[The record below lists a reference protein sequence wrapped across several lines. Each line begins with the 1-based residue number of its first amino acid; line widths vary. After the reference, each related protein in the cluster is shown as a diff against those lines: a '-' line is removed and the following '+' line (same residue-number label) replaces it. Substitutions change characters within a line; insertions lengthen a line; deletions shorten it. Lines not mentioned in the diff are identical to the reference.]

1 MKGALKHMKHLKKH
15 RPVRA
20 KALLLIASLAVL
32 LTATVGSTAAW
43 LVSKPAA
50 VENDFVPGK
59 VACQVLENFGTESG
73 TSVKRSVRVKNN
85 GNTDAYIR
93 VLLVFTWKDDAGN
106 IFSNKPQEGSDYQI
120 NMDLTDWIKQESDA
134 GTYYYYKKPV
144 ARDAETDV
152 LIELL
157 RQADGVT
164 GPENGKYKLSVDI
177 LADAVQADPPE
188 AVAESWGVAVE
199 NGEIKVQGGASHE

>member
-1 MKGALKHMKHLKKH
+1 MKHLKKH
-15 RPVRA
+15 RPGRA

-59 VACQVLENFGTESG
+59 VACQVLEKFDTESG
-73 TSVKRSVRVKNN
+73 TSVKRNVRVKNT

-93 VLLVFTWKDDAGN
+93 VLLVFTWKDDKGN
-106 IFSNKPQEGSDYQI
+106 IFSNKPQEGKDYQI
-120 NMDLTDWIKQESDA
+120 VMDDLTNWIMQKSDA
-134 GTYYYYKKPV
+134 GLYFYYKKPV
-144 ARDAETDV
+144 APDAETGK
-152 LIELL
+152 LIDSL
-157 RQADGVT
+157 RQIAGVT

-177 LADAVQADPPE
+177 LADAVQANPPQ
-188 AVAESWGVAVE
+188 AVKDSWGVDVE
-199 NGEIKVQGGASHE
+199 NDEIKIKTQGGVSNE

>member
-1 MKGALKHMKHLKKH
+1 MKHLKKH
-15 RPVRA
+15 RPGRA

-50 VENDFVPGK
+50 VENNFVPGK
-59 VACQVLENFGTESG
+59 VACQVLEDFGAESG
-73 TSVKRSVRVKNN
+73 TYVKSNVRVKNT

-93 VLLVFTWKDDAGN
+93 VLLVFTWKDKDGN
-106 IFSNKPQEGSDYQI
+106 IFSNKPQEGKDYQI
-120 NMDLTDWIKQESDA
+120 NKNLTDWIKQESDA
-134 GTYYYYKKPV
+134 GTYYYYKKRV

-188 AVAESWGVAVE
+188 AVADSWGVAVE
-199 NGEIKVQGGASHE
+199 NGEIKAQGGVSNE

>member
-1 MKGALKHMKHLKKH
+1 MKHLKKH
-15 RPVRA
+15 RPGRA

-59 VACQVLENFGTESG
+59 VASQVLEDFGQESG
-73 TSVKRSVRVKNN
+73 NSVKRNVRVKNN

-93 VLLVFTWKDDAGN
+93 VLLVFTWKDKDGN
-106 IFSNKPQEGSDYQI
+106 IFSNKPQEGKDYQI
-120 NMDLTDWIKQESDA
+120 NKNLTDWIKQESDA

-199 NGEIKVQGGASHE
+199 NGEIKVQGGVSHE

>member
-1 MKGALKHMKHLKKH
+1 MKHLKKH
-15 RPVRA
+15 RPGRA

-59 VACQVLENFGTESG
+59 VACQVLEDFGKGSG
-73 TSVKRSVRVKNN
+73 TYVKSNVRVKNT

-93 VLLVFTWKDDAGN
+93 VLLVFTWKDEAGN
-106 IFSNKPQEGSDYQI
+106 IFSNKPQEGKDYQI
-120 NMDLTDWIKQESDA
+120 VMDDLTDWIMQKSDA
-134 GTYYYYKKPV
+134 GVYFYYKKRV
-144 ARDAETDV
+144 APKAETGK
-152 LIELL
+152 LIESLY
-157 RQADGVT
+157 QIADVT
-164 GPENGKYKLSVDI
+164 GPENGTYKLSVDI

-188 AVAESWGVAVE
+188 AVTESWGVTVE
-199 NGEIKVQGGASHE
+199 NDEIKVQGGVSHE